1 MVRVVKSPHGY
12 DREEMSAMRKRLEN
26 ALLLTLALLA
36 GSADLW
42 AQAPAVAAP
51 PRGLPKPS
59 VSPAAQSAAGEE
71 VLALERSIAEA
82 IVKGDAAYF
91 DRVTSSDFVM
101 VHGDGWTRGGQP
113 TLVDD
118 KASFLRR
125 IAARSY
131 EAHDYDVQ
139 SVEMHGDVAVTYGRY
154 VGHIPSSL
162 PGRQWFY
169 VWYQKVYARR
179 DGRWMYISHRTVD
192 GAHYGVDRR
201 SVSVE

>member
-1 MVRVVKSPHGY
+1 MVRVVKSPHGTAHL
-12 DREEMSAMRKRLEN
+12 EMSAMRKRLGN
-26 ALLLTLALLA
+26 ALLVMLGVLA
-36 GSADLW
+36 GSAALW
-42 AQAPAVAAP
+42 AQSPEKAAP
-51 PRGLPKPS
+51 SRGLPAPS

-71 VLALERSIAEA
+71 VLALERSIAQA

-118 KASFLRR
+118 KASFMRR
-125 IAARSY
+125 IAAKSY

-154 VGHIPSSL
+154 VGHIPSSP

-169 VWYQKVYARR
+169 VWYQKVYAKR
-179 DGRWMYISHRTVD
+179 DGRWMYVSHRTVD
-192 GAHYGVDRR
+192 GAHYGVDRK

>member
-1 MVRVVKSPHGY
+1 
-12 DREEMSAMRKRLEN
+12 MRKRLAR
-26 ALLLTLALLA
+26 ALFVIVVLLT
-36 GSADLW
+36 GSTALW
-42 AQAPAVAAP
+42 AQSPGAAAP
-51 PRGLPKPS
+51 SRALPAPT
-59 VSPAAQSAAGEE
+59 VSPAAQSEAGKE
-71 VLALERSIAEA
+71 VLALERDIAEA

-113 TLVDD
+113 ALVDD
-118 KASFLRR
+118 KASFMRR
-125 IAARSY
+125 IAAKSY

-139 SVEMHGDVAVTYGRY
+139 SVEMHGDIAVTYGRY
-154 VGHIPSSL
+154 VGHIPSSP

-169 VWYQKVYARR
+169 VWYQKVYGKR

-192 GAHYGVDRR
+192 GAHYGVDRK